1 MADKQIIRYIRNG
14 LSQGYSIDSLRKAL
28 LQKGWPAQDVNAAIN
43 ELQGAP
49 QQAQRA
55 QPGYPPQRPTGV
67 LIISILGILVS
78 VFSILGALLIIGL
91 GSFMAGGGFG
101 DIGNFT
107 MEGIEFIIPIEDV
120 GTMFM
125 ILGIIPLILGILGL
139 VAYILLLKMKK
150 VGWYLVTVIGIISV
164 IMAVLTFS
172 ITSIVTIVI
181 WIIIL
186 AYLVTKRQLFV

>member
-1 MADKQIIRYIRNG
+1 MADKQIARYIRNG
-14 LSQGYSIDSLRKAL
+14 LSQGYSIDSLRRAL
-28 LQKGWPAQDVNAAIN
+28 LKKGWPAQDVDVAIN

-78 VFSILGALLIIGL
+78 VFAILGSLAMIGFGGFLASGGGDFFNFTGSFDGMPLGIEDAGTLLIIL
-91 GSFMAGGGFG
+91 GV
-101 DIGNFT
+101 
-107 MEGIEFIIPIEDV
+107 IPLA
-120 GTMFM
+120 
-125 ILGIIPLILGILGL
+125 LGIFGLIG
-139 VAYILLLKMKK
+139 YILLLKMKK
-150 VGWYLVTVIGIISV
+150 IGWYLVTAIGIITI
-164 IMAVLTFS
+164 IMGVLTFT
-172 ITSIVTIVI
+172 IMTIVTIVI